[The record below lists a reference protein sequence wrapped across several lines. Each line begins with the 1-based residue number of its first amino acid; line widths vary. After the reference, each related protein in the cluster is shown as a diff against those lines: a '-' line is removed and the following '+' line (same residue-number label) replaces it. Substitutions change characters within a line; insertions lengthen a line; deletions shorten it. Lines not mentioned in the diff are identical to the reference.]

1 MVDPTWNAMNNLE
14 EAFNQ
19 IGTFDFLLDQLQRHV
34 DEQNQQGIV
43 DTSHAL
49 LAFLPP
55 YIQNFDKKFKI
66 AWEQTVKPELLD
78 TEFWEYSTNE

>member
-1 MVDPTWNAMNNLE
+1 MTKPPTTWQVMNDLN

-19 IGTFDFLLDQLQRHV
+19 IGTFDFLLDQLQRQV

-55 YIQNFDKKFKI
+55 YIQNFDEKFKV
-66 AWEQTVKPELLD
+66 AWEQTVKPEIVNAD
-78 TEFWEYSTNE
+78 WEGEE

>member
-1 MVDPTWNAMNNLE
+1 MVDPTWQAMNDVD

-55 YIQNFDKKFKI
+55 YIQNFDDKFKA
-66 AWEQTVKPELLD
+66 AWKKIVKPQLLD
-78 TEFWEYSTNE
+78 TEFWDYSTYE